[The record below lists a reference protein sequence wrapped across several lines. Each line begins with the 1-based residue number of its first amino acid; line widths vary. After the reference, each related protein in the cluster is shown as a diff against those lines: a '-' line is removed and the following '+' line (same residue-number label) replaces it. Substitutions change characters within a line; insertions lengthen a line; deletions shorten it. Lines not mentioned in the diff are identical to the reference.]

1 MIELKTLSNKEI
13 EITISHHKYI
23 RKVQFSLIIWLIIP
37 SIVIVLIVTPF
48 LLMFIAEIFILLTS
62 IINYYYFRKSIVA
75 LEKLIIKED
84 TLIIQDINNYGVI
97 IFNKEINFNNI
108 KEIFFK
114 DSFSAYFSS
123 GGGMRENRKFLKIRT
138 FNELFSFGIL
148 IDRNEYNQIKA
159 IIQKEILKKNT
170 KFNNI

>member
-1 MIELKTLSNKEI
+1 MIEMKTSNNKEI
-13 EITISHHKYI
+13 EIIISHHKYI

-62 IINYYYFRKSIVA
+62 IINYYFRKSIVA

-114 DSFSAYFSS
+114 DSLSAYFSS
-123 GGGMRENRKFLKIRT
+123 GGGMGENRKFLKIRT

-148 IDRNEYNQIKA
+148 IDKNEYNQIKA

>member
-1 MIELKTLSNKEI
+1 MIEMKTSNNKEI
-13 EITISHHKYI
+13 EIIISHHKYI

-62 IINYYYFRKSIVA
+62 IINYYYFRKSVVA
-75 LEKLIIKED
+75 LEKLIIKND
-84 TLIIQDINNYGVI
+84 ILIIQDISNYKRVI
-97 IFNKEINFNNI
+97 SEKKIKSDDI

-114 DSFSAYFSS
+114 DSLSAYFSR
-123 GGGMRENRKFLKIRT
+123 GGGIGENRKFLKIRT

-148 IDRNEYNQIKA
+148 IDKSEYNQIKT
-159 IIQKEILKKNT
+159 IILEEFSSKSIKFKN
-170 KFNNI
+170 

>member
-1 MIELKTLSNKEI
+1 MIEMKTSNNKEI
-13 EITISHHKYI
+13 EIIISHHKYI

-62 IINYYYFRKSIVA
+62 IINYYFRKSIVA

-114 DSFSAYFSS
+114 DSLSAYFSS

-159 IIQKEILKKNT
+159 IIQKEILKK
-170 KFNNI
+170 KY

>member
-1 MIELKTLSNKEI
+1 MIEMKTSNNKEI
-13 EITISHHKYI
+13 EIIISHHKYI

-97 IFNKEINFNNI
+97 IFNKEINFN
-108 KEIFFK
+108 
-114 DSFSAYFSS
+114 
-123 GGGMRENRKFLKIRT
+123 
-138 FNELFSFGIL
+138 
-148 IDRNEYNQIKA
+148 
-159 IIQKEILKKNT
+159 
-170 KFNNI
+170 

>member
-1 MIELKTLSNKEI
+1 MIEMKTSNNKEI
-13 EITISHHKYI
+13 EIIISHHKYI

-62 IINYYYFRKSIVA
+62 IINYYYFRKSVVA
-75 LEKLIIKED
+75 LEKLIIKKD
-84 TLIIQDINNYGVI
+84 ILIIQDISNYKRVI
-97 IFNKEINFNNI
+97 SEKKIKSDDI

-114 DSFSAYFSS
+114 DSLSAYFSR
-123 GGGMRENRKFLKIRT
+123 GGGIGENRKFLKIRT

-148 IDRNEYNQIKA
+148 IDKSEYNQIKT
-159 IIQKEILKKNT
+159 IILEEFSSKSIKFKN
-170 KFNNI
+170 

>member
-1 MIELKTLSNKEI
+1 
-13 EITISHHKYI
+13 
-23 RKVQFSLIIWLIIP
+23 
-37 SIVIVLIVTPF
+37 
-48 LLMFIAEIFILLTS
+48 MFIAEIFILLTS

-123 GGGMRENRKFLKIRT
+123 GGGMREIENF
-138 FNELFSFGIL
+138 
-148 IDRNEYNQIKA
+148 
-159 IIQKEILKKNT
+159 
-170 KFNNI
+170 

>member
-1 MIELKTLSNKEI
+1 MIEMKTSNNKEI
-13 EITISHHKYI
+13 EIIISHHKYI

-84 TLIIQDINNYGVI
+84 INNYGVI

-114 DSFSAYFSS
+114 DSLSAYFSS
-123 GGGMRENRKFLKIRT
+123 GGGMGENRKFLKIRT